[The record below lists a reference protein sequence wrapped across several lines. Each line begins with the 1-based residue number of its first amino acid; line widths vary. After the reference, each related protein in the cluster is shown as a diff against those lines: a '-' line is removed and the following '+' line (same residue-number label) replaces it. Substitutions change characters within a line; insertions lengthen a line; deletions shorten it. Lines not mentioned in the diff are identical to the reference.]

1 MLLSTVHIQFIS
13 KALTNLYN
21 GTYKCNRMKN
31 VEDRKISPFILS
43 LPLRRL
49 IESEDDF
56 IDYVKPGYYT
66 FSLARKVGNKG
77 LVYALDSDERQ
88 IRILSSKLEREGI
101 TNVKTFVS
109 RDLSP
114 IPSNSI
120 DFVLSKDVLCCTVLH
135 KELAD
140 EIKRVLKPG
149 GLAFV
154 SIRKG
159 FGPDPRNI
167 SAKELFS
174 LFPDSVK
181 RYQGLLSAWVLY
193 KK

>member
-1 MLLSTVHIQFIS
+1 
-13 KALTNLYN
+13 
-21 GTYKCNRMKN
+21 MKN

-56 IDYVKPGYYT
+56 IDYVKPGMVVLDHGCGPGYYT